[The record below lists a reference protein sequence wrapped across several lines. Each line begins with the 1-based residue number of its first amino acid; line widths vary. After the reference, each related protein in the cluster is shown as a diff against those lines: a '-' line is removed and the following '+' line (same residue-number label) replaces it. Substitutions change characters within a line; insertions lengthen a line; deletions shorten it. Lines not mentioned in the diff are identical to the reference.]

1 MKLTHTILCAALASG
16 AYCAAPARCEAQTP
30 APGAYEDGTLLQA
43 SGPAVYVVVLGQRR
57 WINSAQAFTSMGF
70 DWNAITH
77 VPDAALNAV
86 PLGAP
91 VARIADLYPE
101 DTLLKSAD
109 RPHVYVIHGGRRQHV
124 ANEAT
129 FNALHL
135 DWGRVRTVPRA
146 LLERIPEGPPI
157 AVESAPAPAPGPS
170 GAALVGARG
179 LVFRPGATPPS
190 LGVNA
195 PHGATAWAVTLAA
208 SAGPSPALD
217 ALARDARTQ
226 HVVVN
231 VGDAGCTPAVGGRYP
246 RTVPGGGSAQVA
258 TVLFNSR
265 ADAQGFADAMV
276 HTPLRVGRVRVMCA
290 D

>member
-1 MKLTHTILCAALASG
+1 MKLAHSILCAALASG
-16 AYCAAPARCEAQTP
+16 AYYAAPARCDAQTP

-57 WINSAQAFTSMGF
+57 WINSAEAFTSMGF

-86 PLGAP
+86 PQGAP

-101 DTLLKSAD
+101 DTLLKSPD
-109 RPHVYVIHGGRRQHV
+109 RPHVYIIHGGRRQHV

-146 LLERIPEGPPI
+146 FLERIPEGPPI
-157 AVESAPAPAPGPS
+157 AVEGAPAPT
-170 GAALVGARG
+170 GAALVGAQG
-179 LVFRPGATPPS
+179 LIFRPGVTPPS
-190 LGVNA
+190 LGVDGS
-195 PHGATAWAVTLAA
+195 HGATMWAVTLAA

-217 ALARDARTQ
+217 ALARDARAR
-226 HVVVN
+226 HVVVG
-231 VGDAGCTPAVGGRYP
+231 VGDASCTPAVGGRYP

-265 ADAQGFADAMV
+265 ADAQGFAAAMV
-276 HTPLRVGRVRVMCA
+276 HAPLRVGRVRVMCA